1 MNNDK
6 KNNLKLIGKNEE
18 DLKII
23 SAYLQDSVVIIK
35 DIVFLKKNRAFIMI
49 LNRFMWEDVE
59 KGVFRQNKRVRCAL
73 KFEEVT
79 KVQSKNINQK
89 NKNNPLE
96 YLAIKSSLISDLNL
110 TANGFG
116 LEIDLSSQI
125 AKKNLNI
132 FEYGISYFERT
143 KNQGKKITFLDGLLS
158 YYFLFKA
165 RFLQNDSATLLSILY
180 SFGIIELFNDNIFS
194 SCTSSIIDLGI
205 RLALHMA

>member
-1 MNNDK
+1 MSDDE

-35 DIVFLKKNRAFIMI
+35 DIVFLKKNRTFVMI

-89 NKNNPLE
+89 NKNKPLE
-96 YLAIKSSLISDLNL
+96 YLAIKSSLISD
-110 TANGFG
+110 
-116 LEIDLSSQI
+116 
-125 AKKNLNI
+125 NI
-132 FEYGISYFERT
+132 F
-143 KNQGKKITFLDGLLS
+143 KIKIFFSGG
-158 YYFLFKA
+158 
-165 RFLQNDSATLLSILY
+165 
-180 SFGIIELFNDNIFS
+180 GII
-194 SCTSSIIDLGI
+194 TIISEVIEVTMSDLGKP
-205 RLALHMA
+205 RNVKYFPAHKLEY